1 MFGIGL
7 PELIIILVVAL
18 IIFGP
23 KKLPELARALGR
35 GMSEFKKAS
44 EEIKDSLN
52 MNEELREVKRDLDE
66 SVQGVER
73 SLESAVD
80 ETQVA
85 ETPKPGLSDTTPDLP
100 PPVNEG
106 EERKK
111 VAEEPTPIPEK
122 KAADEPR

>member
-18 IIFGP
+18 IVFGP
-23 KKLPELARALGR
+23 KKLPELAKALGR

-66 SVQGVER
+66 SVQGVEK
-73 SLESAVD
+73 SLE
-80 ETQVA
+80 T
-85 ETPKPGLSDTTPDLP
+85 
-100 PPVNEG
+100 PVNETQGGEAAAPESADRIPDSAQAPKEG
-106 EERKK
+106 EEQKK
-111 VAEEPTPIPEK
+111 EAEVPSPEK
-122 KAADEPR
+122 GADEPK

>member
-7 PELIIILVVAL
+7 PELVIILVVAL
-18 IIFGP
+18 IVFGP
-23 KKLPELARALGR
+23 KKLPELAKALGR

-52 MNEELREVKRDLDE
+52 LNEELREVKRDLDE
-66 SVQGVER
+66 SVQGVEK

-85 ETPKPGLSDTTPDLP
+85 ETPKPGLPDETLDSP
-100 PPVNEG
+100 PAVKEG
-106 EERKK
+106 EEQKMEA
-111 VAEEPTPIPEK
+111 AEQTPLPEK
-122 KAADEPR
+122 KADDPQ

>member
-7 PELIIILVVAL
+7 PELVVILVVAL

-23 KKLPELARALGR
+23 KKLPELAKALGR

-44 EEIKDSLN
+44 EEIKESLN
-52 MNEELREVKRDLDE
+52 MDEELREVKRDLDE

-80 ETQVA
+80 ETQFA
-85 ETPKPGLSDTTPDLP
+85 ETPKPEGHGGTPDLP
-100 PPVNEG
+100 PTVKEG
-106 EERKK
+106 EEGK
-111 VAEEPTPIPEK
+111 EEPEAQTPAPENK
-122 KAADEPR
+122 PDEPK